1 MLKYEKSII
10 NYRIIINCYNS
21 YNYPTRSGS
30 KAPAYEYKTLEIMYD
45 SKKRPHKIVIYSRRR
60 VGMAAVDLD
69 ANTYK

>member
-1 MLKYEKSII
+1 MKKVLLII
-10 NYRIIINCYNS
+10 GLLLIVVLVNS
-21 YNYPTRSGS
+21 YNYPDTWTGKRSW
-30 KAPAYEYKTLEIMYD
+30 AYENKTLEIMYD

>member
-1 MLKYEKSII
+1 MKKVLLII
-10 NYRIIINCYNS
+10 GLLLIVVLVNS
-21 YNYPTRSGS
+21 YNYPDTWSGKRSW
-30 KAPAYEYKTLEIMYD
+30 AYENKTLEIMYD